1 MRWRN
6 HARWQRPV
14 GEILMGILACRKA
27 ENTPLKGEENRA
39 DADFLNDLLLH
50 NNKKIPAFQH
60 TEHLFSCQVLDR
72 E

>member
-1 MRWRN
+1 MLAQPGQTAAPGRGDYSGN
-6 HARWQRPV
+6 S
-14 GEILMGILACRKA
+14 ILQKA

-60 TEHLFSCQVLDR
+60 TEHLFSCQIVDG